1 MLTLN
6 QYLKLQRGDQVRLY
20 REVYTVNELVD
31 EGTHVER
38 VLVSESGDVVKN
50 GVYIVHLM
58 VFHGSTDLPENETAP
73 VVVNHQAMMPAKA
86 AMSSRDQA
94 LLEAYERAELI

>member
-58 VFHGSTDLPENETAP
+58 VYHGSTDMPEKQTAP
-73 VVVNHQAMMPAKA
+73 IVFDQPATMPAKA
-86 AMSSRDQA
+86 AMSSHDEA
-94 LLEAYERAELI
+94 LLAAYERSELI